1 VFGSGKRAGMN
12 SDLPDTLFGHHVD
25 AELLEHLRNYRA
37 RFDQFGEAIYGY
49 VQPNRTILRPAMM
62 NALFLSLWWY
72 HEACRE
78 PLDQIATTKFAASMD
93 AFTNSGKARGIENLI
108 AVRLGC
114 KPKDVFM
121 KDGRT
126 TKKVVDQIYNSG
138 RSKLIHGSSD
148 DFAHDW
154 TDTRGSA
161 EVVGRLLLIHCC
173 DWILQNRQTDN
184 LKDLSC
190 A

>member
-1 VFGSGKRAGMN
+1 
-12 SDLPDTLFGHHVD
+12 
-25 AELLEHLRNYRA
+25 
-37 RFDQFGEAIYGY
+37 
-49 VQPNRTILRPAMM
+49 MM